1 MESESPESGFEELMR
16 LSQQFTKQEQEHKVR
31 EQRRDEQRKKVQDVL
46 GGLKELK
53 LSVATEQLRLVA
65 TPEIIERVNSL
76 KDKLGTE
83 ELRNLISELADD
95 LENRISTIAA
105 SNPDIKPIENSTKT
119 LAILMELFFSM
130 Q

>member
-1 MESESPESGFEELMR
+1 MESESPQSGFEELMR
-16 LSQQFTKQEQEHKVR
+16 LSQQFTKQEQEHTIR
-31 EQRRDEQRKKVQDVL
+31 EQRRTEQRKKVQDVL

-53 LSVATEQLRLVA
+53 LSVAMEQLRLVA

-76 KDKLGTE
+76 KDKPGTE
-83 ELRNLISELADD
+83 ELRAFISELADD
-95 LENRISTIAA
+95 LESRISAIAA
-105 SNPDIKPIENSTKT
+105 SNPDIKPIEYSTKT